1 MDGVVADGSVVHDA
15 VTKLF
20 HLVGPPQNAVPE
32 RKCLGLSGLTTPSE
46 QTRAIDLGGD
56 AEERLFIGGEELEMP
71 SPRPLVE
78 FDDPVRGFRRLVLFH
93 RGGFSL

>member
-1 MDGVVADGSVVHDA
+1 MKRQLNMLDWNLASTWTPRNSTSSIFHAYGTRTQQ
-15 VTKLF
+15 VTNK
-20 HLVGPPQNAVPE
+20 
-32 RKCLGLSGLTTPSE
+32 SE

-78 FDDPVRGFRRLVLFH
+78 FDDPVRSFRRLVLFH